1 MPSGISWQEAVF
13 RKKAAMKYSSRCSH
27 LNAGSQGDP
36 FREGASGIGIV
47 STQSGRGVG
56 GGIGRVQVSG
66 VCHQRSSWGRRGTE
80 QRVACFRFYQRLG
93 DWGV

>member
-36 FREGASGIGIV
+36 FHEGASGIGIV
-47 STQSGRGVG
+47 STQGEEWVG
-56 GGIGRVQVSG
+56 GLGGSRCLECVT
-66 VCHQRSSWGRRGTE
+66 RG
-80 QRVACFRFYQRLG
+80 ALG
-93 DWGV
+93 EEEAQNKG